1 MKTRRFKA
9 LNGAKGK
16 YSAIVEKI
24 AIYDDN
30 NNQIDCAVIQTDDN
44 GREYYYPNNPHDSL
58 GLFSG
63 RIKDAIECIRSD
75 FGDAIE
81 QSHLLGFSMDHVVR
95 YIDRKYG
102 ESIRQQSIEDWKD
115 TVFAYGV
122 KFRFINSFYDGNLI
136 MKDETLMNP
145 FSGDLYSDILRFDT
159 EEEAQRFIDK
169 VNKKA
174 EEYYEEYA
182 ALEETGNHDYDYN
195 NIFSPFFNKI
205 KGESNNRDSIY
216 WKVFSALVT
225 EKERNEKVY
234 KLKVVQVIVATEEEV
249 KQNA

>member
-30 NNQIDCAVIQTDDN
+30 DNQIDCAVIHTDDD
-44 GREYYYPNNPHDSL
+44 GREYYYPNNPHNNL
-58 GLFSG
+58 GLFTG
-63 RIKDAIECIRSD
+63 RIKDAIECIRNG
-75 FGDAIE
+75 FGDAIQ
-81 QSHLLGFSMDHVVR
+81 QSHLLGFNMDHVVR
-95 YIDRKYG
+95 YIDREYG
-102 ESIRQQSIEDWKD
+102 ESIRQQSIESWKD

-122 KFRFINSFYDGNLI
+122 KFSFINSFSDGNLI

-159 EEEAQRFIDK
+159 EEAQRFIDK

-195 NIFSPFFNKI
+195 NIFTPFFNKI
-205 KGESNNRDSIY
+205 KGESGNRDSIY
-216 WKVFSALVT
+216 WEVFSALAT
-225 EKERNEKVY
+225 EKDKNEKVY
-234 KLKVVQVIVATEEEV
+234 KLEVVQVIAASEEEE

>member
-9 LNGAKGK
+9 LNGCKGE

-24 AIYDDN
+24 AIYDDKG
-30 NNQIDCAVIQTDDN
+30 NQIDCAVIHTDDD
-44 GREYYYPNNPHDSL
+44 GREYYHPSNPHDEL
-58 GLFSG
+58 GLFNG
-63 RIKDAIECIRSD
+63 KIKDAVECIRND
-75 FGDAIE
+75 FGDAIQ
-81 QSHLLGFSMDHVVR
+81 QSHLPSFTMYHVVR
-95 YIDRKYG
+95 YIDREYG
-102 ESIRQQSIEDWKD
+102 ESIRQQSIEGWKD

-174 EEYYEEYA
+174 EEYYEEYI
-182 ALEETGNHDYDYN
+182 ALEKTGNHDYDYN

-216 WKVFSALVT
+216 WKVFSALAT

-249 KQNA
+249 NKYA

>member
-30 NNQIDCAVIQTDDN
+30 DNQIDCAIIKTDDN
-44 GREYYYPNNPHDSL
+44 GREYYHPNNPHDNF
-58 GLFSG
+58 GLFTG
-63 RIKDAIECIRSD
+63 KIKDAIECIRND
-75 FGDAIE
+75 FGDAIK
-81 QSHLLGFSMDHVVR
+81 QTNLLGFNIIKVVR
-95 YIDRKYG
+95 YIDREYG
-102 ESIRQQSIEDWKD
+102 ESIRQKSIEGWKD
-115 TVFAYGV
+115 TAFVYGV
-122 KFRFINSFYDGNLI
+122 KFIFINSFSDGNLI

-145 FSGDLYSDILRFDT
+145 FSGDLYSNILRFDT

-182 ALEETGNHDYDYN
+182 ALETTGNDDYDYN
-195 NIFSPFFNKI
+195 NIISPFFGKI
-205 KGESNNRDSIY
+205 KGESCNRDSIY
-216 WKVFSALVT
+216 WEVFSALVT
-225 EKERNEKVY
+225 EKEKNKKIY
-234 KLKVVQVIVATEEEV
+234 KLEVVQVTVATEDEC
-249 KQNA
+249 KTKC